1 MNQSTYTVQSG
12 DTLYGISRQHNTSAQ
27 RIREL
32 NKLTSDNLVPGQVLI
47 VSNNDAT
54 NPSECVIYTV
64 EAGDSLYEIAKKYD
78 TTADLIKEYNGL
90 ESNDLSIGQELRIP
104 CYIEDNDNSDL
115 PKYVNYTVEVGDNLY
130 DIAEKFGT
138 TVDKIKKDN
147 DLKSNTLTV
156 GTVLIIDD
164 KKKISS
170 IEECYGPDFDVSS
183 SSSTYVVQSG
193 DSLYSIAKKFGTTA
207 DKIKQL
213 NNLDSNMLSI
223 GQEIT
228 IPSSSLNEVTTY
240 KVQSGDNLYDLA
252 KKFGTS
258 VSELKDL
265 NNLKSDSL
273 SINQELKVPA
283 VNIGETTYTVKS
295 GESLY
300 SIAKK
305 FNTSVDS
312 LKKKNGLDS
321 TMLSI
326 GQVLKI

>member
-32 NKLTSDNLVPGQVLI
+32 NNLTSDNLVPGQVLI
-47 VSNNDAT
+47 VSDNDAT

-115 PKYVNYTVEVGDNLY
+115 PEYVNYTVEAGDNLY
-130 DIAEKFGT
+130 DIAERFGT

-170 IEECYGPDFDVSS
+170 IEECYGLDFDVPL
-183 SSSTYVVQSG
+183 SSTYVVQSG

-213 NNLDSNMLSI
+213 NNLNNNILSV
-223 GQEIT
+223 GQEIV
-228 IPSSSLNEVTTY
+228 IPSVALSEVTIY

-295 GESLY
+295 GDSLY

-312 LKKKNGLDS
+312 LKKKNGLGS

>member
-90 ESNDLSIGQELRIP
+90 ASNDLSIGQKLRIP

-115 PKYVNYTVEVGDNLY
+115 PEYVNYTVEAGDNLY

-170 IEECYGPDFDVSS
+170 IEECYGLDFDVPL
-183 SSSTYVVQSG
+183 SSTYVVQSG

-213 NNLDSNMLSI
+213 NNLNNNILSV
-223 GQEIT
+223 GQEIV
-228 IPSSSLNEVTTY
+228 IPSVALSEVTIY

-265 NNLKSDSL
+265 NNLKSNSL

-295 GESLY
+295 GDSLY

-305 FNTSVDS
+305 FNTNVDS
-312 LKKKNGLDS
+312 LKKKNGLGS

>member
-1 MNQSTYTVQSG
+1 MNKSTYTVQSG

-32 NKLTSDNLVPGQVLI
+32 NNLTSDNLVPGQVLI
-47 VSNNDAT
+47 VSDNDAT

-115 PKYVNYTVEVGDNLY
+115 PEYVNYTVEAGDNLY

-170 IEECYGPDFDVSS
+170 IEECYGLDFDVPL
-183 SSSTYVVQSG
+183 SSTYVVQSG

-213 NNLDSNMLSI
+213 NNLNNNTLSV
-223 GQEIT
+223 GQEIA
-228 IPSSSLNEVTTY
+228 IPSVALSEVTIY

-295 GESLY
+295 GDSLY

-312 LKKKNGLDS
+312 LKKKNGLGS

>member
-32 NKLTSDNLVPGQVLI
+32 NNLSSDSLVPGQVLI
-47 VSNNDAT
+47 VSDNDAT

-115 PKYVNYTVEVGDNLY
+115 PEYVNYTVEAGDNLY
-130 DIAEKFGT
+130 DIAERFGT

-170 IEECYGPDFDVSS
+170 IEECYGLDFDVPL
-183 SSSTYVVQSG
+183 SSTYVVQSG

-213 NNLDSNMLSI
+213 NNLNNNILSV
-223 GQEIT
+223 GQEIV
-228 IPSSSLNEVTTY
+228 IPSVALSEVTIY

-295 GESLY
+295 GDSLY

-312 LKKKNGLDS
+312 LKKKNGLGS

>member
-32 NKLTSDNLVPGQVLI
+32 NNLTSDNLVPGQVLI
-47 VSNNDAT
+47 VSDNDAT

-90 ESNDLSIGQELRIP
+90 ASNDLSIGQELRIP

-115 PKYVNYTVEVGDNLY
+115 PKYVNYTVEAGDNLY

-170 IEECYGPDFDVSS
+170 IEECYGLDFDVPL
-183 SSSTYVVQSG
+183 SSTYVVQSG

-213 NNLDSNMLSI
+213 NNLNNNILSV
-223 GQEIT
+223 GQEIV
-228 IPSSSLNEVTTY
+228 IPSVALSEVTIY

-265 NNLKSDSL
+265 NNLKGDSL

-283 VNIGETTYTVKS
+283 VNIGETTYTVKN
-295 GESLY
+295 GDSLY

-305 FNTSVDS
+305 FNTNVDS
-312 LKKKNGLDS
+312 LKKKNGLGS

>member
-1 MNQSTYTVQSG
+1 MNKSTYTVQSG

-32 NKLTSDNLVPGQVLI
+32 NNLTSDNLVPGQVLI
-47 VSNNDAT
+47 VSDNDAT

-115 PKYVNYTVEVGDNLY
+115 PEYVNYTVEAGDNLY
-130 DIAEKFGT
+130 YIAEKFGT

-170 IEECYGPDFDVSS
+170 IEECYGLDFDVPL
-183 SSSTYVVQSG
+183 SSTYVVQSG

-213 NNLDSNMLSI
+213 NNLNNNTLSV
-223 GQEIT
+223 GQEIA
-228 IPSSSLNEVTTY
+228 IPSVALSEVTIY

-295 GESLY
+295 GDSLY

-312 LKKKNGLDS
+312 LKKKNGLGS

>member
-1 MNQSTYTVQSG
+1 MNKSTYTVQSG

-32 NKLTSDNLVPGQVLI
+32 NNLTSDNLVPGQVLI
-47 VSNNDAT
+47 VSDNDAT

-90 ESNDLSIGQELRIP
+90 ESNDL
-104 CYIEDNDNSDL
+104 
-115 PKYVNYTVEVGDNLY
+115 
-130 DIAEKFGT
+130 
-138 TVDKIKKDN
+138 
-147 DLKSNTLTV
+147 KSNTLTV

-170 IEECYGPDFDVSS
+170 IEECYGLDFDVPL
-183 SSSTYVVQSG
+183 SSTYVVQSG

-213 NNLDSNMLSI
+213 NNLNNNILSV
-223 GQEIT
+223 GQEIV
-228 IPSSSLNEVTTY
+228 IPSVALSEVTIY

-295 GESLY
+295 GDSLY

-312 LKKKNGLDS
+312 LKKKNGLGS

>member
-1 MNQSTYTVQSG
+1 MNKSTYTVQSG

-32 NKLTSDNLVPGQVLI
+32 NNLTSDNLVPGQVLI
-47 VSNNDAT
+47 VSDNDAT

-115 PKYVNYTVEVGDNLY
+115 PEYVNYTVEAGDNLY

-156 GTVLIIDD
+156 GTMLIIDD

-170 IEECYGPDFDVSS
+170 IEECYGLDFDVPL
-183 SSSTYVVQSG
+183 SSTYVVQSG

-213 NNLDSNMLSI
+213 NNLNNNILSV
-223 GQEIT
+223 GQEIV
-228 IPSSSLNEVTTY
+228 IPSVALSEVTIY

-295 GESLY
+295 GDSLY

-305 FNTSVDS
+305 FNTNVDS
-312 LKKKNGLDS
+312 LKKKNGLGS

>member
-32 NKLTSDNLVPGQVLI
+32 NNLTSDNLVPGQVLI
-47 VSNNDAT
+47 VSDNDAT

-90 ESNDLSIGQELRIP
+90 ASNDLSIGQELRIP

-115 PKYVNYTVEVGDNLY
+115 PKYVNYTVEAGDNLY

-170 IEECYGPDFDVSS
+170 IEECYGLDFDVPL
-183 SSSTYVVQSG
+183 SSTYVVQSG

-213 NNLDSNMLSI
+213 NNLNNNILSV
-223 GQEIT
+223 GQEIV
-228 IPSSSLNEVTTY
+228 IPSVALSEVTIY

-265 NNLKSDSL
+265 NNLKSNSL

-295 GESLY
+295 GDSLY

-305 FNTSVDS
+305 FNTNVDS
-312 LKKKNGLDS
+312 LKKKNGLGS

>member
-1 MNQSTYTVQSG
+1 MNKSTYTVQSG

-32 NKLTSDNLVPGQVLI
+32 NNLTSDNLVPGQVLI
-47 VSNNDAT
+47 VSDNDAT

-115 PKYVNYTVEVGDNLY
+115 PEYVNYTVEAGDNLY

-170 IEECYGPDFDVSS
+170 IEECYGLDFDVPL
-183 SSSTYVVQSG
+183 SSTYVVQSG

-213 NNLDSNMLSI
+213 NNLNNNTLSV
-223 GQEIT
+223 GQEIA
-228 IPSSSLNEVTTY
+228 IPSVALSEVTIY

-295 GESLY
+295 GDSLY

-305 FNTSVDS
+305 FNTSVDL
-312 LKKKNGLDS
+312 LKKKNGLGS

>member
-1 MNQSTYTVQSG
+1 MNKSTYTVQSG

-32 NKLTSDNLVPGQVLI
+32 NNLTSDNLVPGQVLI
-47 VSNNDAT
+47 VSDNDAT

-90 ESNDLSIGQELRIP
+90 DSNDLSIGQKLRIP

-115 PKYVNYTVEVGDNLY
+115 PEYVNYTVEAGDNLY
-130 DIAEKFGT
+130 DIAEKFDT

-170 IEECYGPDFDVSS
+170 IEECYGLDFDVPL
-183 SSSTYVVQSG
+183 SSTYVVQSG

-213 NNLDSNMLSI
+213 NNLNNNILSV
-223 GQEIT
+223 GQEIV
-228 IPSSSLNEVTTY
+228 IPSVALSEVTIY

-265 NNLKSDSL
+265 NNLKNDSL

-295 GESLY
+295 GDSLY

-305 FNTSVDS
+305 FNTNVDS
-312 LKKKNGLDS
+312 LKKKNGLGS

>member
-1 MNQSTYTVQSG
+1 MNKSTYTVQSG

-32 NKLTSDNLVPGQVLI
+32 NNLTSDNLVPGQVLI
-47 VSNNDAT
+47 VSDNDAT

-115 PKYVNYTVEVGDNLY
+115 PEYVNYTVEAGDNLY

-170 IEECYGPDFDVSS
+170 IEECYGLDFDVPL
-183 SSSTYVVQSG
+183 SSTYVVQSG

-213 NNLDSNMLSI
+213 NNLNNNILSV
-223 GQEIT
+223 GQEIV
-228 IPSSSLNEVTTY
+228 IPSVALSEVTIY

-295 GESLY
+295 GDSLY

-312 LKKKNGLDS
+312 LKKKNGLGS

>member
-32 NKLTSDNLVPGQVLI
+32 NNLTSDNLVPGQVLI
-47 VSNNDAT
+47 VSDNDAT
-54 NPSECVIYTV
+54 NPSVCVIYTV

-115 PKYVNYTVEVGDNLY
+115 PKYVNYTVEAGDNLY

-170 IEECYGPDFDVSS
+170 IEECYGLDFDVPL
-183 SSSTYVVQSG
+183 SSTYVVQSG

-213 NNLDSNMLSI
+213 NNLNNNILSV
-223 GQEIT
+223 GQEIV
-228 IPSSSLNEVTTY
+228 IPSVALSEVTIY

-295 GESLY
+295 GDSLY

-305 FNTSVDS
+305 FNTNVDS
-312 LKKKNGLDS
+312 LKKKNGLGS

>member
-32 NKLTSDNLVPGQVLI
+32 NNLTSDNLVPGQVLI
-47 VSNNDAT
+47 VSDNDAT

-115 PKYVNYTVEVGDNLY
+115 PEYVNYTVEAGDNLY

-170 IEECYGPDFDVSS
+170 IEECYGLDFDVPL
-183 SSSTYVVQSG
+183 SSTYVVQSG

-213 NNLDSNMLSI
+213 NNLNNNILSV
-223 GQEIT
+223 GQEIV
-228 IPSSSLNEVTTY
+228 IPSVALSEVTIY

-283 VNIGETTYTVKS
+283 VNIGATTYTVKS
-295 GESLY
+295 GDSLY

-312 LKKKNGLDS
+312 LKKKNGLGS

>member
-12 DTLYGISRQHNTSAQ
+12 DTLYGISKQHNTSAQ

-32 NKLTSDNLVPGQVLI
+32 NNLSSDSLVPGQVLI
-47 VSNNDAT
+47 VSDNDAT

-115 PKYVNYTVEVGDNLY
+115 PEYINYTVEAGDNLY
-130 DIAEKFGT
+130 DIAERFGT

-170 IEECYGPDFDVSS
+170 IEECYGLDFDVPL
-183 SSSTYVVQSG
+183 SSTYVVQSG

-213 NNLDSNMLSI
+213 NNLNNNILSV
-223 GQEIT
+223 GQEIV
-228 IPSSSLNEVTTY
+228 IPSVALSEVTIY

-295 GESLY
+295 GDSLY

-312 LKKKNGLDS
+312 LKKKNGLGS

>member
-12 DTLYGISRQHNTSAQ
+12 DTLYGISKQHNTSAQ
-27 RIREL
+27 RIRKL
-32 NKLTSDNLVPGQVLI
+32 NNLTSDNLVPGQVLI
-47 VSNNDAT
+47 VSDNDAT

-115 PKYVNYTVEVGDNLY
+115 PEYVNYTVEAGDNLY
-130 DIAEKFGT
+130 DIAERFGT

-170 IEECYGPDFDVSS
+170 IEECYGLDFDVPL
-183 SSSTYVVQSG
+183 SSTYVVQSG

-213 NNLDSNMLSI
+213 NNLNNNILSV
-223 GQEIT
+223 GQEIV
-228 IPSSSLNEVTTY
+228 IPSVALSEVTIY

-295 GESLY
+295 GDSLY

-312 LKKKNGLDS
+312 LKKKNGLGS

>member
-27 RIREL
+27 RIRKL
-32 NKLTSDNLVPGQVLI
+32 NNLTSDNLVPGQVLI
-47 VSNNDAT
+47 VSDNDAT

-64 EAGDSLYEIAKKYD
+64 ESGDSLYEIAKKYD

-115 PKYVNYTVEVGDNLY
+115 PEYVNYTVEAGDNLY
-130 DIAEKFGT
+130 DIAERFGT

-170 IEECYGPDFDVSS
+170 IEECYGPDFDVPL
-183 SSSTYVVQSG
+183 SSTYVVQSG

-213 NNLDSNMLSI
+213 NNLNNNILSV
-223 GQEIT
+223 GQEIV
-228 IPSSSLNEVTTY
+228 IPSVALSKVTIY

-295 GESLY
+295 GDSLY

-312 LKKKNGLDS
+312 LKKKNGLGS

>member
-32 NKLTSDNLVPGQVLI
+32 NNLTSDNLVPGQVLI
-47 VSNNDAT
+47 VSDNDAT

-90 ESNDLSIGQELRIP
+90 ESNDLSIGQELRVP
-104 CYIEDNDNSDL
+104 CYIEDNDNFDL

-156 GTVLIIDD
+156 GTMLIIDD

-170 IEECYGPDFDVSS
+170 IEECYGLDFDVPL
-183 SSSTYVVQSG
+183 SSTYVVQSG

-213 NNLDSNMLSI
+213 NNLNNNILSV
-223 GQEIT
+223 GQEIV
-228 IPSSSLNEVTTY
+228 IPSVALSEVTIY

-295 GESLY
+295 GDSLY

-312 LKKKNGLDS
+312 LKKKNGLGS

>member
-32 NKLTSDNLVPGQVLI
+32 NNLTSDNLVPGQVLI
-47 VSNNDAT
+47 VSDNDAT

-115 PKYVNYTVEVGDNLY
+115 PEYVNYTVEAGDNLY

-156 GTVLIIDD
+156 GTMLIIDD

-170 IEECYGPDFDVSS
+170 IEECYGLDFDVPL
-183 SSSTYVVQSG
+183 SSTYVVQSG

-213 NNLDSNMLSI
+213 NNLNNNILSV
-223 GQEIT
+223 GQEIV
-228 IPSSSLNEVTTY
+228 IPSVALSEVTIY

-295 GESLY
+295 GDSLY
-300 SIAKK
+300 SVAKK
-305 FNTSVDS
+305 FNTNVDS
-312 LKKKNGLDS
+312 LKKKNGLGS

>member
-1 MNQSTYTVQSG
+1 MNKSTYTVQSG

-32 NKLTSDNLVPGQVLI
+32 NNLTSDNLVPGQVLI
-47 VSNNDAT
+47 VSDNDAT

-115 PKYVNYTVEVGDNLY
+115 PEYVNYTVEVGDNLY

-156 GTVLIIDD
+156 GTMLIIDD

-170 IEECYGPDFDVSS
+170 IEECYGLDFDVPL
-183 SSSTYVVQSG
+183 SSTYVVQSG

-213 NNLDSNMLSI
+213 NNLNNNILSV
-223 GQEIT
+223 GH
-228 IPSSSLNEVTTY
+228 
-240 KVQSGDNLYDLA
+240 
-252 KKFGTS
+252 
-258 VSELKDL
+258 
-265 NNLKSDSL
+265 
-273 SINQELKVPA
+273 
-283 VNIGETTYTVKS
+283 
-295 GESLY
+295 
-300 SIAKK
+300 
-305 FNTSVDS
+305 
-312 LKKKNGLDS
+312 
-321 TMLSI
+321 
-326 GQVLKI
+326 

>member
-32 NKLTSDNLVPGQVLI
+32 NNLTSDNLVPGQVLI
-47 VSNNDAT
+47 VSDNDAT

-115 PKYVNYTVEVGDNLY
+115 TKYVNYTVEAGDNLY

-170 IEECYGPDFDVSS
+170 IEECYGLDFDVPL
-183 SSSTYVVQSG
+183 SSTYVVQSG

-213 NNLDSNMLSI
+213 NNLNNNILSV
-223 GQEIT
+223 GQEIV
-228 IPSSSLNEVTTY
+228 IPSVALSEVTIY

-265 NNLKSDSL
+265 NNLKSNSL

-295 GESLY
+295 GDSLY

-305 FNTSVDS
+305 FNTNVDS
-312 LKKKNGLDS
+312 LKKKNGLGS

>member
-27 RIREL
+27 RIRKL
-32 NKLTSDNLVPGQVLI
+32 NNLTSDNLVPGQVLI
-47 VSNNDAT
+47 VSDNDAT

-115 PKYVNYTVEVGDNLY
+115 PKYVNYTVEAGDNLY

-170 IEECYGPDFDVSS
+170 IEECYGLDFDVPL
-183 SSSTYVVQSG
+183 SSTYVVQSG

-213 NNLDSNMLSI
+213 NNLNNNILSV
-223 GQEIT
+223 GQEIV
-228 IPSSSLNEVTTY
+228 IPSVALSEVTIY

-295 GESLY
+295 GDSLY

-305 FNTSVDS
+305 INTNVDS
-312 LKKKNGLDS
+312 LKKKNGLGS

>member
-1 MNQSTYTVQSG
+1 MNSTNTYVVQKG

-156 GTVLIIDD
+156 GTMLIIDD

-170 IEECYGPDFDVSS
+170 IEECYGLDFDVPL
-183 SSSTYVVQSG
+183 SSTYVVQSG
-193 DSLYSIAKKFGTTA
+193 DSLYSIA
-207 DKIKQL
+207 
-213 NNLDSNMLSI
+213 
-223 GQEIT
+223 
-228 IPSSSLNEVTTY
+228 
-240 KVQSGDNLYDLA
+240 
-252 KKFGTS
+252 
-258 VSELKDL
+258 
-265 NNLKSDSL
+265 
-273 SINQELKVPA
+273 
-283 VNIGETTYTVKS
+283 
-295 GESLY
+295 
-300 SIAKK
+300 
-305 FNTSVDS
+305 
-312 LKKKNGLDS
+312 
-321 TMLSI
+321 
-326 GQVLKI
+326 

>member
-32 NKLTSDNLVPGQVLI
+32 NNLTSDNLVPGQVLI
-47 VSNNDAT
+47 VSDNDAT

-115 PKYVNYTVEVGDNLY
+115 PEYVNYTVEAGDNLY

-170 IEECYGPDFDVSS
+170 IDECYGLDFDVPL
-183 SSSTYVVQSG
+183 SSTYVVQSG

-213 NNLDSNMLSI
+213 NNLNNNILSV
-223 GQEIT
+223 GQEIV
-228 IPSSSLNEVTTY
+228 IPSVALSEVTIY

-295 GESLY
+295 GDSLY

-305 FNTSVDS
+305 FNTNVDS
-312 LKKKNGLDS
+312 LKKKNGLGS

>member
-156 GTVLIIDD
+156 GTMLIIDD

-170 IEECYGPDFDVSS
+170 IEECYGLDFDVPL
-183 SSSTYVVQSG
+183 SSTYVVQSG

-213 NNLDSNMLSI
+213 NNLNNNTLSV
-223 GQEIT
+223 GQEIA
-228 IPSSSLNEVTTY
+228 IPSVALSEVTIY

-295 GESLY
+295 GDSLY

-312 LKKKNGLDS
+312 LKKKNGLGS

>member
-1 MNQSTYTVQSG
+1 MNKSTYTVPSG

-32 NKLTSDNLVPGQVLI
+32 NNLTSDNLVPGQVLI
-47 VSNNDAT
+47 VSDNDAT

-115 PKYVNYTVEVGDNLY
+115 PEYVNYTVEAGDNLY

-170 IEECYGPDFDVSS
+170 IEECYGLDFDVPL
-183 SSSTYVVQSG
+183 SSTYVVQSG

-213 NNLDSNMLSI
+213 NNLNNNTLSV
-223 GQEIT
+223 GQEIA
-228 IPSSSLNEVTTY
+228 IPSVALSEVTIY

-283 VNIGETTYTVKS
+283 VNIGATTYTVKS
-295 GESLY
+295 GDSLY

-312 LKKKNGLDS
+312 LKKKNGLGS

>member
-32 NKLTSDNLVPGQVLI
+32 NNLTSDNLVPGQVLI
-47 VSNNDAT
+47 VSDNDAT

-115 PKYVNYTVEVGDNLY
+115 PKYVNYTVEAGDNLY

-170 IEECYGPDFDVSS
+170 IEECYGLDFDVPL
-183 SSSTYVVQSG
+183 SSTYVVQSG

-213 NNLDSNMLSI
+213 NNLNNNILSV
-223 GQEIT
+223 GQEIV
-228 IPSSSLNEVTTY
+228 IPSVALSEVTIY

-295 GESLY
+295 GDSLY

>member
-32 NKLTSDNLVPGQVLI
+32 NNLTSDNLVPGQVLI
-47 VSNNDAT
+47 VSDNDAT

-64 EAGDSLYEIAKKYD
+64 EAGDSLYEIANKYD

-156 GTVLIIDD
+156 GTMLIIDD

-170 IEECYGPDFDVSS
+170 IEECYGQDVDVPL
-183 SSSTYVVQSG
+183 SSTYVVQSG

-213 NNLDSNMLSI
+213 NNLNNNILSV
-223 GQEIT
+223 GQEIV
-228 IPSSSLNEVTTY
+228 IPSVALSEVTIY

-295 GESLY
+295 GDSLY
-300 SIAKK
+300 SVAKK

-312 LKKKNGLDS
+312 LKKKNGLGS

>member
-27 RIREL
+27 RIRER
-32 NKLTSDNLVPGQVLI
+32 NNLTSDNLVPGQVLI
-47 VSNNDAT
+47 VSDNDAT

-64 EAGDSLYEIAKKYD
+64 ESGDSLYEIAKKYD

-156 GTVLIIDD
+156 GTMLIIDD

-170 IEECYGPDFDVSS
+170 IEECYGLDFDVPL
-183 SSSTYVVQSG
+183 SSTYVVQSG

-213 NNLDSNMLSI
+213 NNLNNNTLSV
-223 GQEIT
+223 GQEIA
-228 IPSSSLNEVTTY
+228 IPSVALSEVTIY

-295 GESLY
+295 GDSLY

-305 FNTSVDS
+305 FNTNVDS
-312 LKKKNGLDS
+312 LKKKNGLGS

>member
-1 MNQSTYTVQSG
+1 MNKSTYTVQSG

-32 NKLTSDNLVPGQVLI
+32 NNLTSDNLVPGQVLI
-47 VSNNDAT
+47 VSDNDAT

-115 PKYVNYTVEVGDNLY
+115 PEYVNYTVEAGDNLY

-170 IEECYGPDFDVSS
+170 IEECYGLDFDVPL
-183 SSSTYVVQSG
+183 SSTYVVQSG

-213 NNLDSNMLSI
+213 NNLNNNILSV
-223 GQEIT
+223 GQEIV
-228 IPSSSLNEVTTY
+228 IPSVALSEVTIY

-283 VNIGETTYTVKS
+283 VNIGATTYTVKS
-295 GESLY
+295 GDSLY

-312 LKKKNGLDS
+312 LKKKNGLGS

>member
-32 NKLTSDNLVPGQVLI
+32 NNLTSDNLVPGQVLI
-47 VSNNDAT
+47 VSDNDAT

-64 EAGDSLYEIAKKYD
+64 EVGDSLYTIAKKYD
-78 TTADLIKEYNGL
+78 TTVDLIKEYNGL
-90 ESNDLSIGQELRIP
+90 ESNNLSIGQELRIP

-115 PKYVNYTVEVGDNLY
+115 PEYVNYTVEAGDNLY
-130 DIAEKFGT
+130 DIAEKFDT

-170 IEECYGPDFDVSS
+170 IEECYGQDVDVPL
-183 SSSTYVVQSG
+183 SSTYVVQSG

-213 NNLDSNMLSI
+213 NNLNNNILSV
-223 GQEIT
+223 GQEII
-228 IPSSSLNEVTTY
+228 IPSVALSEVTIY

-252 KKFGTS
+252 KKFGTT
-258 VSELKDL
+258 VSELKNL

-295 GESLY
+295 GDSLY

-305 FNTSVDS
+305 FNTSADS
-312 LKKKNGLDS
+312 LKKKNGLGS

>member
-90 ESNDLSIGQELRIP
+90 ASNDLSIGQKLRIP

-115 PKYVNYTVEVGDNLY
+115 PEYVNYTVEAGDNLY

-170 IEECYGPDFDVSS
+170 IEECYGLDFDVPL
-183 SSSTYVVQSG
+183 SSTYVVQSG
-193 DSLYSIAKKFGTTA
+193 DSLYSIAKKFGTKV

-213 NNLDSNMLSI
+213 NNLNNNILSV
-223 GQEIT
+223 GQEIV
-228 IPSSSLNEVTTY
+228 IPSVALSEVTIY

-295 GESLY
+295 GDSLY
-300 SIAKK
+300 SVAKK

-312 LKKKNGLDS
+312 LKKKNGLGS